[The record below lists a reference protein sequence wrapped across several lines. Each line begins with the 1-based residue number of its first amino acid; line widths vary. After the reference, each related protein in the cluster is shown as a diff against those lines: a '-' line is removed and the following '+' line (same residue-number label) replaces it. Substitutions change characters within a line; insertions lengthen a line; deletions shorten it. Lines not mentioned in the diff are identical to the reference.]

1 VGGGRS
7 ESADVSVQ
15 KLIESVDEG
24 DDDDEEGSGEDE
36 AEDEE
41 DVAMDEDAQDVKPAK
56 ASDPNDMSAY
66 NMDDYDNEES
76 KGVGEHLLGRCRRRI
91 PDRSY
96 GRFRQHQRFAILPR

>member
-1 VGGGRS
+1 MRDGRS

-15 KLIESVDEG
+15 KLTDSVDEG

-41 DVAMDEDAQDVKPAK
+41 DVAMDEDAKDVKPAK

-76 KGVGEHLLGRCRRRI
+76 KGVGEHLLG
-91 PDRSY
+91 P
-96 GRFRQHQRFAILPR
+96 LPTTHC